1 MDYNYVG
8 RAREE
13 ILPLLPQQC
22 ERVLELGCGSGAT
35 LAYLKRLKLSRW
47 TAGVELHHETAA
59 YARGQVDL
67 VLDGNIEQIDLPFE
81 PGSFDV
87 ILCLDVLEHLIDPWR
102 VLRAMKGFLSPNGVI
117 IASIPNV
124 RHASVVLPLL
134 LQGRWE
140 YAESGLLDR
149 SHLRFFTR
157 RTAIK
162 LFESSGYRVDQVLST
177 GVERGRPGWLPNLLT
192 LTVLKPLLEL
202 QYLIRAQPA

>member
-1 MDYNYVG
+1 MDYSYVG

-13 ILPLLPQQC
+13 ILPLWPERC
-22 ERVLELGCGSGAT
+22 ERVLEVGCGTGAT
-35 LAYLKRLKLSRW
+35 LAYLKRMRLCRW
-47 TAGVELHHETAA
+47 TPGVELHRETAS

-67 VLDGNIEQIDLPFE
+67 VLEASIEQLDLPFE

-102 VLRAMKGFLSPNGVI
+102 VLKAMKGLLSPNGVI

-134 LQGRWE
+134 LQGRWQ
-140 YAESGLLDR
+140 YTDSGLLDR

-162 LFESSGYRVDQVLST
+162 LFETSGYRVDQVLST
-177 GVERGRPGWLPNLLT
+177 GTERGRPGWLPNLLT
-192 LTVLKPLLEL
+192 LTLFKRLLEL
-202 QYLIRAQPA
+202 QYLIRAQST